1 MIKWLMVIGLAGC
14 SHHAGELELV
24 DVRRA
29 DLVVGVEIS
38 GALEAVDS
46 TDVKPPPLTNVWD
59 FKIANLAPEGQDVKP
74 GDMVIEFDA
83 SEQMRSLETMRNE
96 ADAAQKKLDKK
107 RDDAALVRRDDELK
121 VSEAEAALRKASL
134 KTNAPADLVATVE
147 QRQVQLDEQA
157 AKLTLEAAKNHL
169 DQVARS
175 DATEIQQLTDTAT
188 YAKQKVA
195 ELQKNIMSMK
205 VTAPR
210 AGTTVYPA
218 GDNGE
223 KHKVGDSVWRM
234 EDVMQIVGLGKMIG
248 NGDVDEVDI
257 ARVAEKQPVAL
268 RLDALP
274 DVQLRGVV
282 AQIAKSVSAKSRTDP
297 SKVVKLKVTINA
309 TTVPLRP
316 GMRFRGQVETERLA
330 NVLQVPTDAVFVTPE
345 GPVAYRQT
353 SSGVERVK
361 LALGRRTAT
370 AIEVKSGLDV
380 GDRVSRV
387 DPGAVR

>member
-330 NVLQVPTDAVFVTPE
+330 NVLQVPTDAVFVTR
-345 GPVAYRQT
+345 G
-353 SSGVERVK
+353 
-361 LALGRRTAT
+361 
-370 AIEVKSGLDV
+370 
-380 GDRVSRV
+380 
-387 DPGAVR
+387 